1 MFKKYHLFLLTALFI
16 SVSSCRQQ
24 SSIIIENQISPVSYV
39 DPFIGTGGHGHTY
52 PGATVP
58 FGMVQVSP
66 VNGTIGWDWC
76 SGYHYSDDVAIGF
89 GHLHL
94 SGTGIGDLS
103 DLLFMP
109 ISKTVDLTAQPIQRD
124 SLTYKST
131 YSHDNEVSK
140 PGFYQVYLKD
150 HKVNVELTASERTAF
165 HKYTFEKEALQ
176 SLVIDLGFAI
186 NWDKATQTSLKLE
199 DSYTISGYRHS
210 TGWAH
215 NQKVFFVAR
224 FNKPIISQ
232 QLFSDG
238 RRILPSFV
246 SGEKVSGQFFLIL
259 KKMISC

>member
-39 DPFIGTGGHGHTY
+39 DPFIGTGSHGHTY

-103 DLLFMP
+103 DLLF
-109 ISKTVDLTAQPIQRD
+109 L
-124 SLTYKST
+124 SLI
-131 YSHDNEVSK
+131 H
-140 PGFYQVYLKD
+140 
-150 HKVNVELTASERTAF
+150 
-165 HKYTFEKEALQ
+165 
-176 SLVIDLGFAI
+176 I
-186 NWDKATQTSLKLE
+186 
-199 DSYTISGYRHS
+199 
-210 TGWAH
+210 
-215 NQKVFFVAR
+215 
-224 FNKPIISQ
+224 
-232 QLFSDG
+232 
-238 RRILPSFV
+238 
-246 SGEKVSGQFFLIL
+246 
-259 KKMISC
+259 